1 MIDEQKKVLVPVEGL
16 TVKLGEDRFKKHV
29 SIVCFTAP
37 SCQVKV
43 SESNLKTF
51 TLRVFHCPPARRPES
66 MVPMK
71 YADAKSCTVPKFK
84 PLMPDPVPVEAEVIY
99 RITGE

>member
-1 MIDEQKKVLVPVEGL
+1 MINETKKVLVQSGGV
-16 TVKLGEDRFKKHV
+16 TVKLGENRFKKHV

-43 SESNLKTF
+43 SESNLKQF
-51 TLRVFHCPPARRPES
+51 TLRVFHCPPASRPES
-66 MVPMK
+66 MAPMR
-71 YADAKSCTVPKFK
+71 YADAKSCTVPQFNL
-84 PLMPDPVPVEAEVIY
+84 LMPDPVPVEAEVIY